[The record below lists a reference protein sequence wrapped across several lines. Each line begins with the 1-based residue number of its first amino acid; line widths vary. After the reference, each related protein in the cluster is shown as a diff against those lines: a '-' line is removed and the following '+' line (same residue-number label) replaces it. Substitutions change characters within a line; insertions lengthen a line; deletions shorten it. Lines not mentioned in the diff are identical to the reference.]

1 MQELTNEP
9 LPEIWLGLWE
19 MMSGEV
25 VAENSKTRLQ
35 KWLEEMYFDG
45 GRKADLTGQDIAR
58 LGHIIQKLLCFEP
71 SARA

>member
-1 MQELTNEP
+1 
-9 LPEIWLGLWE
+9 